1 MTESVTEPV
10 LSGETIAEALERN
23 NKLLTELVQLQK
35 FAMTGPQ
42 RICEIIHEQHKIL
55 VHVPFGDVDYIQKK
69 LVYNRAFYE
78 IGILEKIRRRLP
90 SGSIICDIGA
100 NIGNHSLY
108 FAICSGAEQVF
119 AFEPLRTNFDI
130 LVRNIKLNQLANVTA
145 IQRPVGIANE
155 RGRIASYKLKNTGAT
170 SFVPDKDGDF
180 VYMSLDELNLSRL
193 DLVKIDVEGRQEDAV
208 RGSEETLRRLRPMVV
223 VEARPAEL
231 AQVTLLMEGIGMTL
245 VERLG
250 AFDFL
255 YQFE

>member
-1 MTESVTEPV
+1 MSESVTGPAATGD
-10 LSGETIAEALERN
+10 SIAEALERN

-55 VHVPFGDVDYIQKK
+55 VHVPFGDIDYIQRK
-69 LVYNRAFYE
+69 LVYNRSFYE
-78 IGILEKIRRRLP
+78 IGILEKLRKRLP
-90 SGSIICDIGA
+90 ERATICDIGA
-100 NIGNHSLY
+100 NIGNHTLY
-108 FAICSGAEQVF
+108 FAICCAAEHVF

-130 LVRNIKLNQLANVTA
+130 LSRNIKLNQLTNVTA
-145 IQRPVGIANE
+145 IQRPIGIANE
-155 RGRIASYKLKNTGAT
+155 RGSVANYKLKNTGAT
-170 SFVPDKDGDF
+170 SFVPSKDGEF
-180 VYMSLDELNLSRL
+180 VYMSLDELALDRL

-208 RGSEETLRRLRPMVV
+208 RGSQETLRRLRPLVV

-231 AQVTLLMEGIGMTL
+231 AQVTALMEDIGMTL

-255 YQFE
+255 YRFE